1 MDVALVNSVD
11 ATGGVGQY
19 ARQVVEHADT
29 DISVTHYFLNK
40 ETRQLVRRGPSDD
53 RSVLA
58 EARATGSIGGR
69 VGMMASFLELARS
82 IPETYDLYHVADQ
95 NLAPL
100 CLLPRLAPTVVTV
113 HDLVYRV
120 DSASEVNSQVGR
132 VLYAG
137 LHAADRIITVSN
149 STADDVVQFG
159 YATDPSVVYNGV
171 DSTFEPAPD
180 TDVTEL
186 AASHDLDADRYILSI
201 DADKPRKNVAATLR
215 VFNQIRRR
223 VPGDV
228 RLLRTKP
235 LEETRTT
242 AAELGVKDDIDVVGP
257 VRWDQLP
264 TVYSLGDVLVST
276 SMYEG
281 FGLPPLEA
289 MACGTPVVVSDVGSY
304 PEVVGDAGFV
314 EPVDREDAFVTDGV
328 ELLTDT
334 ETRRRYERRGRK
346 RADEFS
352 WRQCGEAT
360 SRVYRQCVA
369 DG

>member
-11 ATGGVGQY
+11 ATGGVGLY
-19 ARQVVEHADT
+19 ARQVAEHADT

-40 ETRQLVRRGPSDD
+40 ETRELVRRGPSDD
-53 RSVLA
+53 REVVA
-58 EARATGSIGGR
+58 EANLTRSIGGR
-69 VGMMASFLELARS
+69 VGTMASFFELARS

-100 CLLPRLAPTVVTV
+100 CLLPRLTPTVVTV

-120 DSASEVNSQVGR
+120 RGASEVDSRVGR

-137 LHAADRIITVSN
+137 LHTADRIVTVSQ
-149 STADDVVQFG
+149 STADDVVRFG

-171 DSTFEPAPD
+171 GSAFEPASD
-180 TDVTEL
+180 TEVTEF
-186 AASHDLDADRYILSI
+186 AAEHDLDADRYVLSI
-201 DADKPRKNVAATLR
+201 DADKPRKNVAATIR
-215 VFNQIRRR
+215 VFEEIRRR

-235 LEETRTT
+235 LEEAGTV
-242 AAELGVKDDIDVVGP
+242 AAELGVEGDIDVVGP
-257 VRWDQLP
+257 VRWDRLP
-264 TVYSLGDVLVST
+264 TVYSLGDVLIST

-281 FGLPPLEA
+281 FGLPALEA
-289 MACGTPVVVSDVGSY
+289 MACGSPVVVSDVGSY

-314 EPVDREDAFVTDGV
+314 EPVGQEDAFVTDGV
-328 ELLTDT
+328 ELLTNP